1 MAKTKYYFAYGSN
14 MNMKY
19 LKTWLVQ
26 HGARPD
32 GIGSARKATLKGYKL
47 VTNQFSQMWKCG
59 NVNLVEDKKGQ
70 VEGVLMEIDNAIEN
84 LLIKKESTFN
94 GYERLYVT
102 VKDEDAKEFEKVL
115 LFYSPKA
122 PKDQIHPASKQ
133 YLQTVVDGATEFGLS
148 PTYLEMLKKLPVL
161 EQK

>member
-26 HGARPD
+26 HGSRPD

-59 NVNLVEDKKGQ
+59 NVNLIEDKKGQ

-94 GYERLYVT
+94 GYEKLYVT
-102 VKDEDAKEFEKVL
+102 VHDDEKKEFEKVL
-115 LFYSPKA
+115 LFHAPKA
-122 PKDQIHPASKQ
+122 DKKDSHPVSKQ
-133 YLQTVVDGATEFGLS
+133 YLDTIVAGATEFELS
-148 PTYLEMLKKLPVL
+148 PDYIETLKKLPVA
-161 EQK
+161 EK